1 MVPLS
6 DSDIACLSNDKPA
19 PLHAAAAAPEPA
31 ANRSTSRI
39 VINNITEGQ
48 ALQINGPVGESGWK
62 EVVQLE
68 IRDNSAANKS
78 IQVNHA
84 ISEDVFDRLLAARVA
99 GLLE

>member
-6 DSDIACLSNDKPA
+6 DSDISCLRSDRPV
-19 PLHAAAAAPEPA
+19 PLHAAAAALESA
-31 ANRSTSRI
+31 ASTSTSRI
-39 VINNITEGQ
+39 VINNMTEGQ

-68 IRDNSAANKS
+68 IRDNRAANKS

-84 ISEDVFDRLLAARVA
+84 ISEDIFDRLLAARVA
-99 GLLE
+99 GLLK